1 MLKQPQLFSQLPIA
15 TRETKIHPLEPIVT
29 HPKRLFLN
37 YCRQQVYRDIKKQ
50 QQQQHSET
58 DF

>member
-1 MLKQPQLFSQLPIA
+1 MLKQPQLFSHLPIA
-15 TRETKIHPLEPIVT
+15 TRETKIHPLAPVAT

-50 QQQQHSET
+50 QQQPWA
-58 DF
+58 